1 MINIAIVEDEKNISQ
16 ELENFVKEIF
26 EKNNFDICISCF
38 ENAKSFIDQFSS
50 SYDLIFMDI
59 NMPIMDG
66 MTAAREIRKK
76 DDKVMI
82 VFVTSLAQYA
92 IKGYEVNAFDFI
104 LKPITYASFYL
115 KFARIMQKVNEGND
129 SPLVIKG
136 KQFSKRID
144 PKQIFYIEI
153 SDHDLVYHTSE
164 GNIKGHGSM
173 RILANNLKKSNFVLC
188 NQSYL
193 VNLAYIKEISN
204 GQVRV
209 DNDWL
214 IISRPKK
221 REFLKSVD
229 EFFSSKNKAIK
240 ED

>member
-66 MTAAREIRKK
+66 MTAAREIRKI

-104 LKPITYASFYL
+104 LKPISYNSFSL
-115 KFARIMQKVNEGND
+115 KLRR
-129 SPLVIKG
+129 VIDY
-136 KQFSKRID
+136 F
-144 PKQIFYIEI
+144 
-153 SDHDLVYHTSE
+153 
-164 GNIKGHGSM
+164 
-173 RILANNLKKSNFVLC
+173 KK
-188 NQSYL
+188 
-193 VNLAYIKEISN
+193 K
-204 GQVRV
+204 
-209 DNDWL
+209 
-214 IISRPKK
+214 
-221 REFLKSVD
+221 
-229 EFFSSKNKAIK
+229 
-240 ED
+240 